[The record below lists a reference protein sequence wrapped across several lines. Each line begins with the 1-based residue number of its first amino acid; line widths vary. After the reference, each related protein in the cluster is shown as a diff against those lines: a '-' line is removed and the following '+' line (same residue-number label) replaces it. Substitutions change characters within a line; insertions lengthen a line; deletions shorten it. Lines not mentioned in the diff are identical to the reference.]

1 MMFIYHVR
9 VPIHN
14 RNVQRCLALV
24 LPWRVILVLAL
35 LHRNM
40 VEWFDVDFEL

>member
-1 MMFIYHVR
+1 MMFTYHVR
-9 VPIHN
+9 VPVHN

-40 VEWFDVDFEL
+40 GELFEGS